1 MLLSATPNRPPPPT
15 FSQTLTPK
23 KVSLIMGDFCIEAP
37 LPPPCL
43 KNPPV
48 HPPAYIQDITKHDY
62 ITKPVSLS
70 EITPPTP
77 IGSPTPGS

>member
-23 KVSLIMGDFCIEAP
+23 KVSLIMGDFCIEP
-37 LPPPCL
+37 PPPCL